1 LAVMMARTWIMA
13 ALLDDGTMAAS
24 TLESPSP
31 LRQRE
36 RRAAQRK
43 YFSNRIGY
51 DMLPFRLNGRK
62 ETQLS

>member
-1 LAVMMARTWIMA
+1 MA
-13 ALLDDGTMAAS
+13 ALLDDGTMAVP
-24 TLESPSP
+24 TLESPPP
-31 LRQRE
+31 LRQRDQ
-36 RRAAQRK
+36 RAARRK